1 MQNSTILENNNN
13 IEEINNRFKASV
25 LNALYSMFIEER
37 KIYDFTNIAD
47 FVLEI
52 HKQG

>member
-1 MQNSTILENNNN
+1 MENSTILANNND
-13 IEEINNRFKASV
+13 IEKINNRFKASV

-37 KIYDFTNIAD
+37 KIYNFKNIDD